1 MTLKIG
7 QILCNNV
14 YGGGN
19 KGTVW
24 IESIQIRW
32 FSEQSGG
39 RLDLMRGSQRHSEL
53 SQFKGG
59 HQARVHSDQMFLMIA
74 RWEAGPRER
83 WQKMFKGE
91 LEKQLA

>member
-1 MTLKIG
+1 
-7 QILCNNV
+7 
-14 YGGGN
+14 
-19 KGTVW
+19 
-24 IESIQIRW
+24 
-32 FSEQSGG
+32 
-39 RLDLMRGSQRHSEL
+39 MRGSQRHSEL